1 MIKYCIF
8 FLFNC
13 ILLGSIH
20 AQEKTIWIVRHAE
33 KDTAAALKK
42 DPPLTALGQQRAL
55 DLANYLKGQEPKV
68 IYSTNT
74 SRTKQTAAHFLAKPV
89 MYDPQLLTPLV
100 EKILNLKKVENILIV
115 GHSNTVL
122 ETIEAFGGSRPFP
135 SLSDEDYDYIFKLSI
150 NAQGQ
155 VITQTFHY
163 GAMHHKKV
171 N

>member
-1 MIKYCIF
+1 MMKYCIF
-8 FLFNC
+8 LLFNC
-13 ILLGSIH
+13 ILLGSVQ

-33 KDTAAALKK
+33 KDTTAAHKK
-42 DPPLTALGQQRAL
+42 DPSLTPLGHQRAL
-55 DLANYLKGQEPKV
+55 DLANYLQGQEPGV

-74 SRTKQTAAHFLAKPV
+74 SRTKQTVAYFLAKPV

-122 ETIEAFGGSRPFP
+122 ETIEAFGGSRPIAA
-135 SLSDEDYDYIFKLSI
+135 LKDDDYDYIFKLSI

-155 VITQTFHY
+155 VITQAFHY
-163 GAMHHKKV
+163 GATHHKKV